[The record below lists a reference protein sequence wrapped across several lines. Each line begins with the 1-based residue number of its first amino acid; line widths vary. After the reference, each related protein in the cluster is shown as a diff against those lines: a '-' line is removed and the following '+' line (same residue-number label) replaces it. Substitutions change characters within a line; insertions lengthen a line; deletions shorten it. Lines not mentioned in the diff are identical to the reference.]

1 MRRHSRRG
9 RSLREAAAGTYRSCL
24 TIAPRERGAPRGT
37 APLRQLA
44 AQVGWAARL
53 NGLPGN
59 WRRAGR
65 RGAFIATIMRLPWSC
80 RAADLSGLSAGHG
93 QTMNEQLGK
102 HA

>member
-1 MRRHSRRG
+1 MRAEVHQDGVLFHAENDPEPVLVVRHLIANG
-9 RSLREAAAGTYRSCL
+9 DAWAGL
-24 TIAPRERGAPRGT
+24 AGAG
-37 APLRQLA
+37 A
-44 AQVGWAARL
+44 L

-93 QTMNEQLGK
+93 QTMNEQPGK
-102 HA
+102 RA